1 MIRLKTINVDGM
13 EIERTFESVSE
24 ILKNWWDEEHGT
36 DLPGGDD
43 EVLELAIDGEPV
55 SSPEHFEG
63 VIHELEVIFWKGLQ
77 I

>member
-36 DLPGGDD
+36 DLSGGDIAWQVFLCKYR
-43 EVLELAIDGEPV
+43 EVSVFRNHIM
-55 SSPEHFEG
+55 
-63 VIHELEVIFWKGLQ
+63 
-77 I
+77 